1 MQTPTPLDLPKDR
14 SPCNHHSPRPCSGIG
29 ALSISLSA
37 FSSLLHATRT
47 PSFFPPIRVAFHC
60 SYPASLTCDAIL
72 KFGQHLNFFSI
83 NVQKRYR
90 AVIIVDSKRRA
101 IDTIDCNELAISW
114 SRFKGVYLVGSSYFL
129 PSPSLCL
136 RPQVPA
142 SKTTA
147 RYASIEPEPTTQ
159 TYLPR

>member
-1 MQTPTPLDLPKDR
+1 MQPPLSSTVLRNRGPLDFSVRVFLSP
-14 SPCNHHSPRPCSGIG
+14 PCNEDSMI
-29 ALSISLSA
+29 
-37 FSSLLHATRT
+37 FSSN
-47 PSFFPPIRVAFHC
+47 SSRVP

-72 KFGQHLNFFSI
+72 KFGQHLDFFSI
-83 NVQKRYR
+83 SVQKRYR

-114 SRFKGVYLVGSSYFL
+114 SRFKGVYLLGSSYFL